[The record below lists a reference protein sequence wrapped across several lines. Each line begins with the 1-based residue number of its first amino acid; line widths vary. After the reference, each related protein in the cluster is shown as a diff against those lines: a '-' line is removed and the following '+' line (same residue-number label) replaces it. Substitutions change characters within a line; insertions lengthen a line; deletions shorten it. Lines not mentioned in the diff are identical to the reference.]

1 MWKPKEVLKT
11 KILENYETFLRIII
25 AILFIMIPL
34 QLNLSSIENGL
45 NESWVYAENLLVNN
59 KLYYCRASRKT

>member
-25 AILFIMIPL
+25 AILFIMLPL

-45 NESWVYAENLLVNN
+45 NKSWVYAENLLVNN
-59 KLYYCRASRKT
+59 KLYYGRDIV